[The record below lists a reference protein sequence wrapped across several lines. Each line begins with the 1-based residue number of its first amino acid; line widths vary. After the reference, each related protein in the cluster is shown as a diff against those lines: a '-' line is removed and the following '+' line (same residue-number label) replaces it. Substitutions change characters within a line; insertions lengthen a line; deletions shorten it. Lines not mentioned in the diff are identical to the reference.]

1 MQVTLVCFSFITF
14 VHSVTLKAMP
24 ITAEEAFQEAASKI
38 LDTTTFVRAV
48 LSGRRRNMSVDFER
62 IDIRPVEIKGVLHLQ
77 LMQNDGR
84 ATTTKNLLPSAL
96 EVDQLLTSGYANILI
111 ESTQEAYS
119 IRVTKSG
126 DAQVHTE
133 KRALEQN
140 FSHDKKKDRLLDAS
154 DPFLR
159 EVGIADAKGVI
170 KPSRQDKYKQVEEF
184 LRLLSPALNA
194 AIEAGQ
200 IHKPTPANPLRI
212 TDLGC
217 GHAYLTFA
225 AHQFLLSSGI
235 PVVVTGIDVR
245 PESRDRNNAIA
256 QKLGIAS
263 SISFKAE
270 EISKTTSDAAD
281 IAIALHACDTATDDA
296 IAWAVNGGAKLLL
309 IAPCCHHDIQKQIDA
324 APEPWGALTKFG
336 LMKERLGDLLTDSFR
351 AQLLRIVGY
360 RVEVIEFVGGEHTP
374 RNLMIRAVKTDAKP
388 EQIDVDRYLE
398 ITAQWGVKPAL
409 EKKLSTLNIR

>member
-1 MQVTLVCFSFITF
+1 MPVTR
-14 VHSVTLKAMP
+14 
-24 ITAEEAFQEAASKI
+24 EEAFTEAASRI
-38 LDTTTFVRAV
+38 LDSSTFVRAV
-48 LSGRRRNMSVDFER
+48 LSGRRRNMTVEFER
-62 IDIRPVEIKGVLHLQ
+62 IDLRLVEIKGVLNLQ

-84 ATTTKNLLPSAL
+84 ATTTKNLLPSAV
-96 EVDQLLTSGYANILI
+96 EIDQLLNSGYANIMV
-111 ESTQEAYS
+111 ESTHEAYS
-119 IRVTKSG
+119 VRITKSG
-126 DAQVHTE
+126 DAQVHTD
-133 KRALEQN
+133 KRKSEQN
-140 FSHDKKKDRLLDAS
+140 LSHDKKKDRLLDS
-154 DPFLR
+154 NDPFLR

-200 IHKPTPANPLRI
+200 IHKPTKENPLRI

-225 AHQFLLSSGI
+225 AHQFLLKAGL
-235 PVVVTGIDVR
+235 PVIVTGIDVR
-245 PESRDRNNAIA
+245 PDSRDRNNSIA
-256 QKLGIAS
+256 EKLGITET
-263 SISFKAE
+263 IKFKAE
-270 EISKTTSDAAD
+270 EISKTTSDRAD

-309 IAPCCHHDIQKQIDA
+309 IAPCCHHDIQKQIDS

-374 RNLMIRAVKTDAKP
+374 RNLMIRAVKTGAKP
-388 EQIDVDRYLE
+388 EQSDIDRYLD
-398 ITAQWGVKPAL
+398 ITAQWGVSPAL
-409 EKKLSTLNIR
+409 EKKLSALNIR

>member
-1 MQVTLVCFSFITF
+1 MKRAQRLF
-14 VHSVTLKAMP
+14 HLAKQMP
-24 ITAEEAFQEAASKI
+24 ITREEAFQEAASKI
-38 LDTTTFVRAV
+38 LDTATFVRAV
-48 LSGRRRNMSVDFER
+48 LSGRRRNMSVEFER
-62 IDIRPVEIKGVLHLQ
+62 IDIRPVEIKGVLNLQ
-77 LMQNDGR
+77 LMQSDGR
-84 ATTTKNLLPSAL
+84 TTTAKNLLPSAI
-96 EVDQLLTSGYANILI
+96 EVDQLLNSGYANIMV
-111 ESTQEAYS
+111 ESTFEAYS

-126 DAQVHTE
+126 DAQVHTD

-140 FSHDKKKDRLLDAS
+140 LSHDKKKDRLLDAS

-194 AIEAGQ
+194 AIDAGQ
-200 IHKPTPANPLRI
+200 IHKPTADNPLRI

-225 AHQFLLSSGI
+225 AHQFLMNSGI
-235 PVVVTGIDVR
+235 PVVVTGIDIR
-245 PESRDRNNAIA
+245 PDSRDRNNAIA
-256 QKLGIAS
+256 EKLGITKT
-263 SISFKAE
+263 ISFKAE
-270 EISKTTSDAAD
+270 EISKTTSESAD

-296 IAWAVNGGAKLLL
+296 IAWAVNGRAKLLL

-351 AQLLRIVGY
+351 AQLLRLVGY
-360 RVEVIEFVGGEHTP
+360 RVEVIEFIGGEHTP

-388 EQIDVDRYLE
+388 EQLDIDRYLE

>member
-1 MQVTLVCFSFITF
+1 
-14 VHSVTLKAMP
+14 MP
-24 ITAEEAFQEAASKI
+24 ITREEAFNEAASRI
-38 LDTTTFVRAV
+38 LDTSTFVRAV
-48 LSGRRRNMSVDFER
+48 FSGRRRNMTVDFER
-62 IDIRPVEIKGVLHLQ
+62 IDLRPVEIKGVLNLQ

-96 EVDQLLTSGYANILI
+96 EVDQLLNSGYANITI
-111 ESTQEAYS
+111 ESTFEAYS
-119 IRVTKSG
+119 IRITKSG
-126 DAQVHTE
+126 DAQVHIE
-133 KRALEQN
+133 KRQSEQN
-140 FSHDKKKDRLLDAS
+140 LSHDKKKDRLLDS
-154 DPFLR
+154 NDPFLR

-194 AIEAGQ
+194 AIDAGQ
-200 IHKPTPANPLRI
+200 IHKPTKENPLRI

-225 AHQFLLSSGI
+225 AHQFLLNSGI

-245 PESRDRNNAIA
+245 PDSRDRNNAIA
-256 QKLGIAS
+256 DKLGITQT
-263 SISFKAE
+263 ITFKAE
-270 EISKTTSDAAD
+270 EISKTTSENAD
-281 IAIALHACDTATDDA
+281 VAIALHACDTATDDA

-336 LMKERLGDLLTDSFR
+336 LMKESLGDLLTDSFR

-374 RNLMIRAVKTDAKP
+374 RNLMIRAVKTNAKP
-388 EQIDVDRYLE
+388 EQLDIDRYLE

>member
-1 MQVTLVCFSFITF
+1 MHISREDALAI
-14 VHSVTLKAMP
+14 A
-24 ITAEEAFQEAASKI
+24 TAKI

-48 LSGRRRNMSVDFER
+48 LSGRRRNMQVDFER
-62 IDIRPVEIKGVLHLQ
+62 IDIRLIEIKGVLNLQ

-84 ATTTKNLLPSAL
+84 ATTTKNLLPQQLA
-96 EVDQLLTSGYANILI
+96 VDELLNSGYANITV
-111 ESTQEAYS
+111 ETTNEAYS
-119 IRVTKSG
+119 VRITKSG

-133 KRALEQN
+133 ERASEQN
-140 FSHDKKKDRLLDAS
+140 LVHDKKKDRLLDAS
-154 DPFLR
+154 DAFLR

-184 LRLLSPALNA
+184 LRLLSPTLKA

-200 IHKPTPANPLRI
+200 IHKPTTDNPLRI

-225 AHQFLLSSGI
+225 AHQFLMKSGI
-235 PVVVTGIDVR
+235 PVLVTGIDVR
-245 PESRDRNNAIA
+245 PDSRDRNNAIA
-256 QKLGIAS
+256 QNLGIAQT
-263 SISFKAE
+263 INFTAE
-270 EISKTTSDAAD
+270 EISKTTAD
-281 IAIALHACDTATDDA
+281 MADVAIALHACDTATDDA

-309 IAPCCHHDIQKQIDA
+309 IAPCCHHDIQKQIDT

-336 LMKERLGDLLTDSFR
+336 LIKERLGDLLTDSLR

-374 RNLMIRAVKTDAKP
+374 RNVMIRAVKTDAKP
-388 EQIDVDRYLE
+388 EQLDIDRYLE
-398 ITAQWGVKPAL
+398 ITAQWGITPAL
-409 EKKLSTLNIR
+409 EKKLPALTIR

>member
-1 MQVTLVCFSFITF
+1 
-14 VHSVTLKAMP
+14 MP
-24 ITAEEAFQEAASKI
+24 ITREEAFIEAASRI
-38 LDTTTFVRAV
+38 LDSSTFVRAV
-48 LSGRRRNMSVDFER
+48 LSGRRRNMTVEFER
-62 IDIRPVEIKGVLHLQ
+62 IDLRLVEIKGVLNLQ

-84 ATTTKNLLPSAL
+84 ATTTKNLLPSAV
-96 EVDQLLTSGYANILI
+96 EIDQLLNSGYANIMV
-111 ESTQEAYS
+111 ESTHEAYS
-119 IRVTKSG
+119 VRITKSG
-126 DAQVHTE
+126 DAQVHTD
-133 KRALEQN
+133 KRKSEQN
-140 FSHDKKKDRLLDAS
+140 LSHDKKKDRLLDS
-154 DPFLR
+154 NDPFLR

-200 IHKPTPANPLRI
+200 IHKPTKENPLRI

-225 AHQFLLSSGI
+225 AHQFLLKAGL
-235 PVVVTGIDVR
+235 PVIVTGIDVR
-245 PESRDRNNAIA
+245 PDSRDRNNAIA
-256 QKLGIAS
+256 EKLGITET
-263 SISFKAE
+263 IKFKAE
-270 EISKTTSDAAD
+270 EISKTTSDRAD

-309 IAPCCHHDIQKQIDA
+309 IAPCCHHDIQKQIDS

-374 RNLMIRAVKTDAKP
+374 RNLMIRAVKTGAKP
-388 EQIDVDRYLE
+388 EQLDIDRYLD
-398 ITAQWGVKPAL
+398 ITAQWGVSPAL
-409 EKKLSTLNIR
+409 EKKLSALNIR